1 MNPTKALNANYLY
14 KRFKKNLYYTLYYT
28 NCITIKN
35 KCVFKYVS
43 WLVAVKEYIFFRQ
56 TDTHT
61 QTNTNTISLA
71 LSPNIKH
78 TLTYFPM
85 NRKQLRKRNNWNKIV
100 QK

>member
-1 MNPTKALNANYLY
+1 MNPIKALNANYLY

-61 QTNTNTISLA
+61 NKNKHKHYLSRPFTQHKTHTHILSNESQTIERE
-71 LSPNIKH
+71 K
-78 TLTYFPM
+78 
-85 NRKQLRKRNNWNKIV
+85 
-100 QK
+100 

>member
-1 MNPTKALNANYLY
+1 MQITYTNVL
-14 KRFKKNLYYTLYYT
+14 KKNLYYTLYYT

-85 NRKQLRKRNNWNKIV
+85 NRKQLRERNNWNTIV
-100 QK
+100 QN